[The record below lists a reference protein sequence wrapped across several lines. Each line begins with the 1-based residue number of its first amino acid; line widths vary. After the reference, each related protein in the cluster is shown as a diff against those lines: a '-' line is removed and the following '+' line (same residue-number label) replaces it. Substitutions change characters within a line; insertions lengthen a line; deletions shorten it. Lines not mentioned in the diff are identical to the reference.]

1 MLFCAA
7 YSGIANFS
15 SLFNVLS
22 LTRRIRAERN
32 TGVPSRGLP
41 LAVGAISPSVLSL
54 AAVLALAVGVSFTFT
69 DTADAWGGCRAA
81 RACGGAVLVPTPQP
95 IPLRP
100 VRVLPAPCTARP
112 CGPRAYWYQ
121 PTRVSAYYAQPAY
134 ATSCV
139 RTPGNYHWRRDCR
152 YDSFGRRL
160 CN

>member
-1 MLFCAA
+1 VLFCAA

-69 DTADAWGGCRAA
+69 NTADAWV
-81 RACGGAVLVPTPQP
+81 AV
-95 IPLRP
+95 
-100 VRVLPAPCTARP
+100 A
-112 CGPRAYWYQ
+112 PRA
-121 PTRVSAYYAQPAY
+121 PAAVPFSFRRPSRSRSGRCGCCLRRAPRALAVRGPIGISRRASLRIMRSPAY

>member
-1 MLFCAA
+1 M
-7 YSGIANFS
+7 
-15 SLFNVLS
+15 
-22 LTRRIRAERN
+22 
-32 TGVPSRGLP
+32 
-41 LAVGAISPSVLSL
+41 LSL

-69 DTADAWGGCRAA
+69 NTADAWGGCRAA
-81 RACGGAVLVPTPQP
+81 RACGGAVLVPTPEP

-100 VRVLPAPCTARP
+100 VRRA
-112 CGPRAYWYQ
+112 PRALAVRR
-121 PTRVSAYYAQPAY
+121 PIGISRRASLRIMRSPAY

>member
-1 MLFCAA
+1 MK
-7 YSGIANFS
+7 
-15 SLFNVLS
+15 
-22 LTRRIRAERN
+22 
-32 TGVPSRGLP
+32 
-41 LAVGAISPSVLSL
+41 SVLSL
-54 AAVLALAVGVSFTFT
+54 AAVLALAVGVSFTYT

-100 VRVLPAPCTARP
+100 VRVVPRVAPCAAPCGVAVSP

-121 PTRVSAYYAQPAY
+121 PTRVYAYYAQPAY

-139 RTPGNYHWRRDCR
+139 TTPGNYYWRRDCW
-152 YDSFGRRL
+152 YDSFGRRF